1 MSLVNVT
8 TAPERIVKDMRGNK
22 VPAQFSVNP
31 DDPFWARLMAAGD
44 IVAIGKDGAEQ
55 ASEAKQTSETGS
67 TVDPAASSV
76 TPSKTPANSAVA
88 SNKEAA
94 K

>member
-8 TAPERIVKDMRGNK
+8 TAPERIVKDVRGNK

-44 IVAIGKDGAEQ
+44 IVEIKTDATNQTREP
-55 ASEAKQTSETGS
+55 ASTTA
-67 TVDPAASSV
+67 SV
-76 TPSKTPANSAVA
+76 TPSAALSTGTTA
-88 SNKEAA
+88 SNKEAT

>member
-8 TAPERIVKDMRGNK
+8 TVPERIVKDARGNK

-44 IVAIGKDGAEQ
+44 IVEIKTD
-55 ASEAKQTSETGS
+55 ASNRTREPAS
-67 TVDPAASSV
+67 TTASV
-76 TPSKTPANSAVA
+76 TPSVTPSAALSTGTTA
-88 SNKEAA
+88 SNKEAT

>member
-1 MSLVNVT
+1 MSVVNVT
-8 TAPERIVKDMRGNK
+8 TAKGRIVKDTRGNK

-44 IVAIGKDGAEQ
+44 IVEIKTDVTNRTREP
-55 ASEAKQTSETGS
+55 ASTTA
-67 TVDPAASSV
+67 SV
-76 TPSKTPANSAVA
+76 TPSVTPSAALSTGTTA
-88 SNKEAA
+88 SNKEAT

>member
-8 TAPERIVKDMRGNK
+8 TAPERIVKDVRGNK

-44 IVAIGKDGAEQ
+44 IVEIKTDATNRTREP
-55 ASEAKQTSETGS
+55 ASNTAPVT
-67 TVDPAASSV
+67 PSV
-76 TPSKTPANSAVA
+76 TPSAALSTGTTA
-88 SNKEAA
+88 SNKEAT